1 MKLRFEAVRGH
12 IEAFDDETGDFL
24 FSADRFSEALEEAEL
39 YQSEALERS
48 PQASSKDKLWRDEE
62 VA

>member
-24 FSADRFSEALEEAEL
+24 FSADSFSEALEEA
-39 YQSEALERS
+39 
-48 PQASSKDKLWRDEE
+48 KFWRDEE

>member
-1 MKLRFEAVRGH
+1 MTLRFEAVHGH

-24 FSADRFSEALEEAEL
+24 FSADKFSEALEEAEL
-39 YQSEALERS
+39 YR
-48 PQASSKDKLWRDEE
+48 DDEE